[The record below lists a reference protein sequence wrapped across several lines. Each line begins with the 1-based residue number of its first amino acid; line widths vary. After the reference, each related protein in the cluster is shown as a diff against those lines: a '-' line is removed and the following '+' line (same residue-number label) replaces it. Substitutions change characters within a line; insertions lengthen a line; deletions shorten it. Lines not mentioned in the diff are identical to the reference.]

1 MTDALTIIQILL
13 LIIQVVLLITQVV
26 VLSDMQISLSS
37 INAALDDLFRDD
49 GDDIPAAVRLGPSR
63 DDIF

>member
-13 LIIQVVLLITQVV
+13 LIIQVV
-26 VLSDMQISLSS
+26 VLVGMQNSLSS
-37 INAALDDLFRDD
+37 INTALDDLFRDD
-49 GDDIPAAVRLGPSR
+49 DIPAAVRLDPSR